1 MPLRP
6 ERIFIAVMIVALALV
21 GLSGTAQVDVTDTS
35 ASPSP
40 SPTTDVIS
48 LRDFVGWAIQFTGW
62 FVGASAAYWLGLRA
76 ESKRREHA
84 RQGTYRQI
92 RTLLRRAVETIEP
105 FVYAS
110 TYGYKLNLNE
120 VEQTYQ
126 RFTERLNERE
136 TAVALSDA
144 EYNLLDTFVD
154 HCGRTLACTR
164 RLVDVNVS
172 TREAYQEKDRI
183 GFAQDFIDTLWFLGR
198 ALDLTYDG

>member
-1 MPLRP
+1 MSWPFP
-6 ERIFIAVMIVALALV
+6 
-21 GLSGTAQVDVTDTS
+21 
-35 ASPSP
+35 
-40 SPTTDVIS
+40 
-48 LRDFVGWAIQFTGW
+48 
-62 FVGASAAYWLGLRA
+62 
-76 ESKRREHA
+76 
-84 RQGTYRQI
+84 
-92 RTLLRRAVETIEP
+92 ETIEP